1 MEQKPYDAVEPTGFL
16 SRKYAKVSAMR
27 DETTASGLGKI
38 LVIDD
43 NLVIQKSVYF
53 TLRDHGYQV
62 LMTGDIS
69 EAMKILR
76 REKLDLVLVDLSFPL
91 DAGNI
96 NGPLQDGF
104 YVIDWILRTPE
115 VSKPPIIIISSSKP
129 AEYQERAAA
138 AGVRACF
145 QKPLDKEKL
154 LASVQSILGNKN

>member
-1 MEQKPYDAVEPTGFL
+1 M
-16 SRKYAKVSAMR
+16 S
-27 DETTASGLGKI
+27 GKI

-43 NLVIQKSVYF
+43 NPIIQRTVYF
-53 TLRDHGYQV
+53 ALRDKGYLV
-62 LMTGDIS
+62 LMAGDIS
-69 EAMKILR
+69 AAMKILR

-104 YVIDWILRTPE
+104 FVIDWIRRTPE
-115 VSKPPIIIISSSKP
+115 VKKSPVIIISSTEP
-129 AEYQERAAA
+129 AQYQERAAA

-154 LASVQSILGNKN
+154 LATVQAILGEQKIGTPK

>member
-1 MEQKPYDAVEPTGFL
+1 M
-16 SRKYAKVSAMR
+16 S
-27 DETTASGLGKI
+27 GKI

-43 NLVIQKSVYF
+43 NPIIQRTVYF
-53 TLRDHGYQV
+53 ALRDKGYQV
-62 LMTGDIS
+62 LMAGDIS
-69 EAMKILR
+69 AAMKILR

-104 YVIDWILRTPE
+104 FVIDWIRRTPE
-115 VSKPPIIIISSSKP
+115 VKKSPVVIISSTEP
-129 AEYQERAAA
+129 AQYQERAAA

-154 LASVQSILGNKN
+154 LATVQAILGES

>member
-1 MEQKPYDAVEPTGFL
+1 V
-16 SRKYAKVSAMR
+16 
-27 DETTASGLGKI
+27 LGKI

-43 NLVIQKSVYF
+43 NPIIQRTVYF
-53 TLRDHGYQV
+53 ALRDKGYLV
-62 LMTGDIS
+62 LMAGDIS
-69 EAMKILR
+69 DAMKILH

-104 YVIDWILRTPE
+104 FVIDWIRRTPE
-115 VSKPPIIIISSSKP
+115 VKKSPVIIISSTEP
-129 AEYQERAAA
+129 AQYQERAAA

-154 LASVQSILGNKN
+154 LATVQAILGEQKIGTPK

>member
-1 MEQKPYDAVEPTGFL
+1 M
-16 SRKYAKVSAMR
+16 SAN
-27 DETTASGLGKI
+27 TTTTDLGKI

-62 LMTGDIS
+62 FMTGDIS

-76 REKLDLVLVDLSFPL
+76 REKMDLVLVDLSFPL

-104 YVIDWILRTPE
+104 YIIDWILRTPE

-129 AEYQERAAA
+129 SEYQERAAA

-154 LASVQSILGNKN
+154 LASVQSILGSKN

>member
-1 MEQKPYDAVEPTGFL
+1 M
-16 SRKYAKVSAMR
+16 
-27 DETTASGLGKI
+27 LGKI

-43 NLVIQKSVYF
+43 NPIIQRTVYF
-53 TLRDHGYQV
+53 ALRDKGYLV
-62 LMTGDIS
+62 LMAGDIS
-69 EAMKILR
+69 DAMKILR

-104 YVIDWILRTPE
+104 FVIDWIRRTPE
-115 VSKPPIIIISSSKP
+115 VKKSPVIIISSTEP
-129 AEYQERAAA
+129 AQYQERAAA

-154 LASVQSILGNKN
+154 LATVQAILGEQKIGTPK

>member
-1 MEQKPYDAVEPTGFL
+1 M
-16 SRKYAKVSAMR
+16 SAN
-27 DETTASGLGKI
+27 TTTSSLGNI

-53 TLRDHGYQV
+53 TLRDHGYKV
-62 LMTGDIS
+62 FMTGDIS
-69 EAMKILR
+69 ESLKIIR

-104 YVIDWILRTPE
+104 YVIDWIQRTPE
-115 VSKPPIIIISSSKP
+115 VGKPPIIIISSSKP
-129 AEYQERAAA
+129 SEYQERAAA
-138 AGVRACF
+138 AGVCACF

-154 LASVQSILGNKN
+154 LASVQSILGSKK

>member
-1 MEQKPYDAVEPTGFL
+1 M
-16 SRKYAKVSAMR
+16 
-27 DETTASGLGKI
+27 LGKI

-43 NLVIQKSVYF
+43 NPIIQRTVYF
-53 TLRDHGYQV
+53 ALRDKGYLV
-62 LMTGDIS
+62 LMAGDIS
-69 EAMKILR
+69 DAMKILH

-104 YVIDWILRTPE
+104 FVIDWIRRTPE
-115 VSKPPIIIISSSKP
+115 VKKSPVIIISSTEP
-129 AEYQERAAA
+129 AQYQERAAA

-154 LASVQSILGNKN
+154 LATVQAILGEQKIGTPK